1 VARRTRHTWRSKPDS
16 PPSPNPERPAEID
29 PTPSVWGQFFSRQL
43 SVPKSKKPKVA
54 IKRQNTSLGWAYRI
68 YVGGSYV
75 GIGLTRKSAE
85 GREVNARHLR
95 TDSRLG

>member
-1 VARRTRHTWRSKPDS
+1 
-16 PPSPNPERPAEID
+16 
-29 PTPSVWGQFFSRQL
+29 
-43 SVPKSKKPKVA
+43 VPKSKKPKVA

>member
-1 VARRTRHTWRSKPDS
+1 
-16 PPSPNPERPAEID
+16 
-29 PTPSVWGQFFSRQL
+29 
-43 SVPKSKKPKVA
+43 VPKSKKPKVT

-85 GREVNARHLR
+85 GAAK
-95 TDSRLG
+95 